1 MSERP
6 SGLWFLGPAQDSLVT
21 VLPLGTCQQPDHC
34 TYHRNDRA
42 EGDEGNEEG
51 NPVAKLC
58 CHCCHGIFSPIGP
71 RRWVMPPGNCS
82 HGLQRK
88 HEEIFFC
95 EGRRP
100 MNKGLA
106 SNPAAQWPRWDTR
119 CNSSARSMIASSA
132 RAMRSAIV
140 RASASRVAP

>member
-58 CHCCHGIFSPIGP
+58 CHCCHGIFLPLVLGNGSC
-71 RRWVMPPGNCS
+71 RPGIVPMACKES
-82 HGLQRK
+82 MRK
-88 HEEIFFC
+88 
-95 EGRRP
+95 
-100 MNKGLA
+100 
-106 SNPAAQWPRWDTR
+106 
-119 CNSSARSMIASSA
+119 
-132 RAMRSAIV
+132 
-140 RASASRVAP
+140 